1 MQHDDRVGVWVNGKR
16 VYPRVTLSNR
26 TFTLPATTTDIDD
39 EHFVVL
45 DIFPPKG
52 FDAAAEIEQIR
63 AALSADPEAALETEE
78 VPQAAATGEE
88 PK

>member
-1 MQHDDRVGVWVNGKR
+1 MERDARIGVWVNGKR
-16 VYPRVTLSNR
+16 VYPTVTVSNR
-26 TFTLPATTTDIDD
+26 TFTLPATTTDIDG

-52 FDAAAEIEQIR
+52 FDANAAIEQIR
-63 AALSADPEAALETEE
+63 AALSADPEAAIETEE
-78 VPQAAATGEE
+78 VPQVAADEE